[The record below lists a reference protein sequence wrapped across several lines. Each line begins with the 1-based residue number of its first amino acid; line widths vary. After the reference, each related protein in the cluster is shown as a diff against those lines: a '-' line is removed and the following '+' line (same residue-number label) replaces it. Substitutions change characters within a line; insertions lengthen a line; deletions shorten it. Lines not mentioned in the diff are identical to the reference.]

1 MFRSTSGVDV
11 SANDGGSSTS
21 GSGVAGAVTI
31 VVFVVLL
38 VAISNVFDPW
48 ATAAAR
54 LEDGRW
60 DFWFPPAVALLAAY
74 VPSYWLGR
82 AVGWLVSGSGSQR

>member
-1 MFRSTSGVDV
+1 M

-21 GSGVAGAVTI
+21 GSGVEIAITI

-38 VAISNVFDPW
+38 AVISNAFDPW

-54 LEDGRW
+54 REDGRW
-60 DFWFPPAVALLAAY
+60 DFWFPPAVALFAAY

>member
-1 MFRSTSGVDV
+1 M

-21 GSGVAGAVTI
+21 GSGVAIAITI

-38 VAISNVFDPW
+38 AAISNVFDPW

-54 LEDGRW
+54 PEEGGW
-60 DFWFPPAVALLAAY
+60 DFLIPPALALFGSY
-74 VPSYWLGR
+74 VPANLLVR
-82 AVGWLVSGSGSQR
+82 AVGSLVGGSRA